1 MEIRKATMQDFES
14 VLELK
19 LELKELA
26 REFSKTLQPPSK
38 VQEDYEK
45 YLRNHLSGENSTVFA
60 AFGGEKAVA
69 MIVAKTYRLLPIYG
83 DGKRGI
89 LSNLFVK
96 EEFRNQGIAQE
107 LVKKATE
114 WLKSKNAGAATIK
127 VYSKNTAALELFRSL
142 GFTDFSVKIFKEL

>member
-1 MEIRKATMQDFES
+1 MEIRKATMEDFDS

-26 REFSKTLQPPSK
+26 RKFSKTLPAPSK
-38 VQEDYEK
+38 VQKYYEK
-45 YLRNHLSGENSTVFA
+45 YLREHLSSGNSAVFA
-60 AFGGEKAVA
+60 AFEGEKPVA
-69 MIVAKTYRLLPIYG
+69 MIVAKTYWLLPIYG
-83 DGKRGI
+83 EGKRGI

-96 EEFRNQGIAQE
+96 EEFRKQGIAQD
-107 LVKKATE
+107 LVKEAVE

-127 VYSKNTAALELFRSL
+127 VYSKNTAALNLFRSL